1 MFSDNHQTF
10 YDILNI
16 KNDATIDQIK
26 KNYRSLALKYHP
38 DKNLDNVVETTA
50 IFNRIQEAYE
60 ILSDPEKRNW
70 YDNHRDVFHKDLVDV
85 SEYEIDEK
93 YFQPNCYNG
102 YNDDDNG
109 FYTVYRKLF
118 EDIIAQEIRFYDD
131 PKDFEYPT
139 FGDSNSDLKS
149 VKYFYDIWQS
159 FKTVI
164 SFNQLDKYD
173 IRQAP
178 NRRFG
183 RFMERENEKIREQ
196 ARKQRN
202 LNIQKLVKWLRSRD
216 KRMKKYAEHLAEKNR
231 DNRKKS
237 EQQRRKKIQEN
248 LNISNNYVET
258 NGFKLSEEQWLELE
272 ATLDNEVE
280 NNRQMKKEKKNKTT
294 QPTTIVDDSIDDMEI
309 IGTQIE
315 SIDLKP
321 KSRIDPDD
329 DGRNNNQIDCAN
341 NDDNDDTNL
350 LYICDV
356 CNKNFKSLNSYNNH
370 LKSKKHLNNV
380 KLYVQMAANDNDD
393 DDDDD

>member
-26 KNYRSLALKYHP
+26 KII
-38 DKNLDNVVETTA
+38 NLDNVVETTA

-183 RFMERENEKIREQ
+183 RFMERENEKSEN
-196 ARKQRN
+196 KH
-202 LNIQKLVKWLRSRD
+202 KLVKWLRSRD

-231 DNRKKS
+231 DNRKNPNNNDG
-237 EQQRRKKIQEN
+237 KKIQEN

-272 ATLDNEVE
+272 ATLDNEL
-280 NNRQMKKEKKNKTT
+280 M
-294 QPTTIVDDSIDDMEI
+294 IVLMTWKSLELR
-309 IGTQIE
+309 IE
-315 SIDLKP
+315 SIDLEP
-321 KSRIDPDD
+321 KSQIDPDD

-380 KLYVQMAANDNDD
+380 KLYVQMAANDNEG
-393 DDDDD
+393 